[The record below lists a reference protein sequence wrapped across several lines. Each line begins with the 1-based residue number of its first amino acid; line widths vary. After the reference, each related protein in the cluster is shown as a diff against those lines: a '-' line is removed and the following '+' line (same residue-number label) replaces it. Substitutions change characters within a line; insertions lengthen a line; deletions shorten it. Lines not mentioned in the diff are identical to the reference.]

1 MVKLKRFLKPY
12 REAGAVHALFA
23 PHRFVDDHV
32 FLTKSNQVGV
42 VIEVDGIDDEC
53 LTEATLE
60 TNARRMAAA
69 WRAFDNQFRIYQYA
83 IKQEGAGLVEAESY
97 PTDVIRKTV
106 QARHEYLRTRAEGL
120 YQLRLVYVILYEPQ
134 SLTGGSWKRTLSNRK
149 VLRVLADQLER
160 NRTILL
166 GHVESFRRT
175 LDDLLGLRILAK
187 GEAFQ
192 FFRLLANLD
201 PEIAGAERLK
211 FDGHV
216 DYFLPSVPVACVREG
231 VRVGDADVEV
241 LSLREPPAETFPNVI
256 RELLKLQTNFILC
269 SEYKRITNESAITK
283 IREAQNHFHW
293 SQWVSDLPSVLSM
306 VINRGNRENVI
317 ADKTALNDV
326 EDLDKSLAR
335 IKNDGEYLGEF
346 SLTVVLFGWKDRTK
360 LQRAAA
366 DVIKIFGNH
375 EGSLIRETYNAL
387 NAYLSV
393 MPGND
398 AFNLRR
404 TWLLSG
410 NYSDLAFAYAPSR
423 GEPWNRHLGGEQLV
437 VLETNDATPYFF
449 NLHEGDRLGV
459 LIFGAPGAGKS
470 VLANLLIDHSQKNA
484 PRTFILDLGGSYRQ
498 ITRKHGG
505 SYLHMEFGSGRQ
517 TFRINPFSLEGTADN
532 VQFLFTFV
540 RLLLT
545 QGGYRPTAADD
556 QELFEAVESM
566 YVFDPSLRR
575 LGNLVHGLPPHLAPY
590 LAAWVGHGQYAS
602 LFDNVDDTLTFAP
615 FQAFDFQGMDE
626 LYPQLMEPLLFYIFQ
641 RISQV
646 VYDPDLSGTPKQ
658 LWADEV
664 WRFLANDTA
673 RQYLVTAG
681 KTWRK
686 HNGGIG
692 LITQSAA
699 DLESAGILDLVNEVC
714 PTKILLANPGA
725 DAATYQRLFK
735 LNERE
740 AELFSTLIPKRQFL
754 WKTAER
760 SKVLN
765 VNLDPAAY
773 WQYTNSPYD
782 NERRREAIEACGFEE
797 GLKVLAAQ
805 AKV

>member
-23 PHRFVDDHV
+23 PHRFIDEQA
-32 FLTKSNQVGV
+32 FLTKSNQLGV
-42 VIEVDGIDDEC
+42 VLDVTGLDDEC

-69 WRAFDNQFRIYQYA
+69 WRAFDETFRIYQYV
-83 IKQEGAGLVEAESY
+83 IKQEGAALGESNEY
-97 PTDVIRKTV
+97 PTNVVRSTV
-106 QARHEYLRTRAEGL
+106 NARNAFLTTAGGL
-120 YQLRLVYVILYEPQ
+120 YQIRLVYVILYEPQ
-134 SLTGGSWKRTLSNRK
+134 SMAEGAGWKRSLSNRK
-149 VLRVLADQLER
+149 VLRVLADTLER
-160 NRTILL
+160 NRTVLL
-166 GHVESFRRT
+166 GHAESLRRT
-175 LDDLLGLRILAK
+175 LGDLLGLRVMEKA
-187 GEAFQ
+187 EAFQ

-201 PEIAGAERLK
+201 PELAGAEQLK

-216 DYFLPSVPVACVREG
+216 DYFLPSAPVACVGEG
-231 VRVGDADVEV
+231 IRIGDADVEV
-241 LSLREPPAETFPNVI
+241 LSLREPPAQTFPNI
-256 RELLKLQTNFILC
+256 LRELLKLHTNFILC
-269 SEYKRITNESAITK
+269 SEYKRVLNESAITK

-293 SQWVSDLPSVLSM
+293 SQWVSDLPSILSM
-306 VINRGNRENVI
+306 VMNRGNRDNVI
-317 ADKTALNDV
+317 ADKTALHDV
-326 EDLDKSLAR
+326 EDLDKTLAR

-346 SLTVVLFGWKDRTK
+346 SMTAVLFGWKDRRK

-366 DVIKIFGNH
+366 DVGKIFGHH
-375 EGSLIRETYNAL
+375 EGSLVRETYNAL

-393 MPGND
+393 MPGNG

-404 TWLLSG
+404 TWLLSS
-410 NYSDLAFAYAPSR
+410 NYADLAFAYAPSQ
-423 GEPWNRHLGGEQLV
+423 GERRNRHLGGEHLV

-470 VLANLLIDHSQKNA
+470 VLANLLIDHSQKDA
-484 PRTFILDLGGSYRQ
+484 PWTFLLDLGGSYRQ
-498 ITRKHGG
+498 ITQKHGG
-505 SYLHMEFGSGRQ
+505 SYLHMQFGTGRQ
-517 TFRINPFSLEGTADN
+517 TFRINPFSLQGTADN
-532 VQFLFTFV
+532 IQFLFTFV
-540 RLLLT
+540 RLLMT
-545 QGGYRPTAADD
+545 QGGYQPAAADD
-556 QELFEAVESM
+556 QELFDAIESM
-566 YVFDPSLRR
+566 YVFDREQRR
-575 LGNLVHGLPPHLAPY
+575 LGNLVHGLPPAMAPY

-602 LFDNVDDTLTFAP
+602 LFDNVEDTLTFAH
-615 FQAFDFQGMDE
+615 FQTFDFQGMDE

-646 VYDPDLSGTPKQ
+646 VYDLALASTPKQ

-673 RQYLVTAG
+673 RLYLVAAG

-725 DAATYQRLFK
+725 DQATYQRLFK

-740 AELFSTLIPKRQFL
+740 ATLFTTLIPKRQFL

-765 VNLDPAAY
+765 VNLDPTAY

-782 NERRREAIEACGFEE
+782 NERRQNAIEQYGFEE
-797 GLKVLAAQ
+797 GIRVLAAQ